1 MVRWLR
7 PRPTAD
13 PITQKAPTEGTAMQI
28 QTPVSS
34 SRTIRKRVGFTLIE
48 MIGVLAII
56 AILVAAVAPR
66 IFEAINDSKITSATS
81 TIKTLESAV
90 AKYYSDVGTL
100 LPLNAAGAPTASN
113 GNAAGVMTAYS
124 LPYDLNLGTAPAT
137 TGSWS
142 KFRGP
147 YMENLNVVN
156 PPIGNTMVIG
166 SNLAAAA
173 LTAAGAVPPNF
184 SLNGGATGSLT
195 NTNQVVWVTF
205 TGVSE
210 HEFEKFDAIMD
221 PSVTGTLVQ
230 RETLGKCIW
239 AAANGGTMTVYIA
252 SK

>member
-1 MVRWLR
+1 MK
-7 PRPTAD
+7 
-13 PITQKAPTEGTAMQI
+13 IQI
-28 QTPVSS
+28 PLIVDRKI
-34 SRTIRKRVGFTLIE
+34 RTRRGFTLIE

-81 TIKTLESAV
+81 TIRTLESAV

-124 LPYDLNLGTAPAT
+124 LPYVLNLGTAPAT

-147 YMENLNVVN
+147 YMANLNVVT

-173 LTAAGAVPPNF
+173 LTAAGAAPPNF

-205 TGVSE
+205 TGVSQG
-210 HEFEKFDAIMD
+210 EFDKFDNIMD
-221 PSVTGTLVQ
+221 AGIGATAAQ
-230 RETLGKCIW
+230 RQTLGKVMW

-252 SK
+252 HK

>member
-1 MVRWLR
+1 MK
-7 PRPTAD
+7 
-13 PITQKAPTEGTAMQI
+13 IQI
-28 QTPVSS
+28 PLPVDRSA
-34 SRTIRKRVGFTLIE
+34 RTRRGFTLIE

-81 TIKTLESAV
+81 TVKTLQSAV
-90 AKYYSDVGTL
+90 AKYYSDVGSL

-113 GNAAGVMTAYS
+113 GNVAGAMTAYS
-124 LPYDLNLGTAPAT
+124 LPYDLNLATAPAT
-137 TGSWS
+137 TGSWP

-147 YMENLNVVN
+147 YMEALNVAN

-173 LTAAGAVPPNF
+173 LTAAGAAPPNF
-184 SLNGGATGSLT
+184 SLNGGAAGTLT

-205 TGVSE
+205 TGVSQA
-210 HEFEKFDAIMD
+210 EFDKFDNIMD
-221 PSVTGTLVQ
+221 PGIGATAAQ
-230 RETLGKCIW
+230 RQTLGKVMW

-252 SK
+252 HK

>member
-1 MVRWLR
+1 
-7 PRPTAD
+7 
-13 PITQKAPTEGTAMQI
+13 MQI

-34 SRTIRKRVGFTLIE
+34 PRTIRKRVGFTLIE

-66 IFEAINDSKITSATS
+66 IFEAINDSKITAATS
-81 TIKTLESAV
+81 TVRTLETAV

-100 LPLNAAGAPTASN
+100 LPLSAAGVPTASN
-113 GNAAGVMTAYS
+113 GNAAGVMTANS
-124 LPYDLNLGTAPAT
+124 LPWVLTQNSNPPPAAA
-137 TGSWS
+137 GSWS

-166 SNLAAAA
+166 ANLAAAA

-210 HEFEKFDAIMD
+210 HEFDKFDAIMD
-221 PSVTGTLVQ
+221 PSVTGTLAQ

-239 AAANGGTMTVYIA
+239 AAANGGTMTVYVA

>member
-1 MVRWLR
+1 MK
-7 PRPTAD
+7 
-13 PITQKAPTEGTAMQI
+13 IQI
-28 QTPVSS
+28 PLHLDSKSS
-34 SRTIRKRVGFTLIE
+34 TRRGFTLIE

-100 LPLNAAGAPTASN
+100 LPLNAAGAPANSN

-124 LPYDLNLGTAPAT
+124 LPYVLNLGTAPAT
-137 TGSWS
+137 TGSWP

-147 YMENLNVVN
+147 YMPNLNVAN

-166 SNLAAAA
+166 ANLAAAA
-173 LTAAGAVPPNF
+173 LNAAGAAPPNF

-210 HEFEKFDAIMD
+210 AEFNKFDIIMD
-221 PSVTGTLVQ
+221 AGIGATAAQ
-230 RETLGKCIW
+230 RQTLGKVKW
-239 AAANGGTMTVYIA
+239 AAAAGGTMTVYIA
-252 SK
+252 HK